1 MIRRPPRST
10 RTDTLFPY
18 TTLFRSTGAGA
29 VRHGHQAH
37 HSRGV
42 RDSERRR
49 DHGPD
54 LRADQHQSG
63 ERLLMGQD
71 RRSGI
76 IRRVIR
82 STASWVGMVAA
93 ANLAVTGTAHAAV
106 ASEMNSFFS
115 DAGGAAT
122 VPGPSAFQ
130 GRSEEHTYELKS
142 L

>member
-49 DHGPD
+49 DHESD

-63 ERLLMGQD
+63 ERLLMEQD
-71 RRSGI
+71 RGSGI

-82 STASWVGMVAA
+82 STASWAGMV
-93 ANLAVTGTAHAAV
+93 
-106 ASEMNSFFS
+106 
-115 DAGGAAT
+115 
-122 VPGPSAFQ
+122 
-130 GRSEEHTYELKS
+130 RSEAHTSELQSPMRISYAVFCLKS
-142 L
+142 TIYFLLFFFF

>member
-49 DHGPD
+49 DHESD

-63 ERLLMGQD
+63 ERLLMEQD
-71 RRSGI
+71 RGSGI

-82 STASWVGMVAA
+82 STASWAGMVAA
-93 ANLAVTGTAHAAV
+93 ANLAVTGPAHAAV
-106 ASEMNSFFS
+106 ASEMNKIGRA
-115 DAGGAAT
+115 AGRER
-122 VPGPSAFQ
+122 VCQ
-130 GRSEEHTYELKS
+130 YV
-142 L
+142 

>member
-49 DHGPD
+49 DHESD

-63 ERLLMGQD
+63 ERLLMEQD
-71 RRSGI
+71 RGSGI

-82 STASWVGMVAA
+82 RTASWAGMVAA
-93 ANLAVTGTAHAAV
+93 ANLAVTGTAPADV
-106 ASEMNSFFS
+106 APEMTRFFS
-115 DAGGAAT
+115 GAGGPANR
-122 VPGPSAFQ
+122 PGERRA
-130 GRSEEHTYELKS
+130 G
-142 L
+142 